1 MKDIKECGE
10 KVLFSIETLKNDLID
25 FLAARK
31 ASQSSQCFTQTNQK
45 ALDYELKNDESK
57 EKDGNA

>member
-10 KVLFSIETLKNDLID
+10 KVLFSIENLKNDLID

-31 ASQSSQCFTQTNQK
+31 ANQK